1 MTHVIL
7 SGEKGGSMIYDRAEE
22 LGKSTV
28 WHGVP
33 LSLALFHSFGPA
45 IRVQDGI
52 KKVEVLYLCE
62 SQRTGRLCFFFFLSV
77 APSHSLSLILS
88 IIFLQ

>member
-7 SGEKGGSMIYDRAEE
+7 SGEKGGSMMYDRAEE

-28 WHGVP
+28 WHGAP
-33 LSLALFHSFGPA
+33 LSLFHSLSPT

-52 KKVEVLYLCE
+52 KKAEVLYLCVGARKQA
-62 SQRTGRLCFFFFLSV
+62 SFFFPLYCFI
-77 APSHSLSLILS
+77 SLSFSHTIL
-88 IIFLQ
+88 